1 MAIRDHEAITIRDRV
16 RDNQQ
21 ISWDEEDGFVFLFT
35 PDMEN
40 TITHYHVE
48 LTEDEA
54 MQLGLFLNRKL
65 QELGIKR

>member
-16 RDNQQ
+16 RDNLQ

-35 PDMEN
+35 PDMES